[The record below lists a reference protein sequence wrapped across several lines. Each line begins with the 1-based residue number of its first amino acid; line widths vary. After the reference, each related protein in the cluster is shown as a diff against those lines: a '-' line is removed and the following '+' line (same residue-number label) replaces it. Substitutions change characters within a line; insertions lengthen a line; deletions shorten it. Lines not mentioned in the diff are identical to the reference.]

1 MSLDFT
7 RDTTQV
13 MGILNVTPDSFY
25 DGGRYQTLEQAVA
38 HGIAL
43 EAAGAD
49 FLDIGGESTRPGS
62 HYISTEEEL
71 RRVMPVIERLVHR
84 VQIPLSVDTRK
95 AEVARQA
102 IAAGVQII
110 NDISALRSDPVLPS
124 LIADTGVFVV
134 LMHMQGT
141 PFTMQQNPAYR
152 NVVEDILEFLQERIE
167 YAMSH
172 GIPKDRIIIDPG
184 IGFGKTLAHNL
195 EILRN
200 LSRFRSLGFPLLLGH
215 SRKGFLQKALGLPVE
230 KRLAPTIA
238 IAALAIANGVNI
250 LRVHDVQEI
259 VQARDIVE
267 MILRPEKVR
276 SVHREEKRL

>member
-1 MSLDFT
+1 MSLDLT

-38 HGIAL
+38 HGIAQ

-49 FLDIGGESTRPGS
+49 ILDIGGESTRPGS

-141 PFTMQQNPAYR
+141 PFTMQQNPTYR

-172 GIPKDRIIIDPG
+172 GIPKERIIIDPG

-238 IAALAIANGVNI
+238 IAALAITNGVNI

-276 SVHREEKRL
+276 SVHCEEKRL